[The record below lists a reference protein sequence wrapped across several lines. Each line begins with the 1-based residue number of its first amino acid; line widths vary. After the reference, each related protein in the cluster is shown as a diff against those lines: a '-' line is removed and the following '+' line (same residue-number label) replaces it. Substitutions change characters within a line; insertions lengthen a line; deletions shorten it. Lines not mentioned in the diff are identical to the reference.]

1 VEAMAV
7 YLTAWQ
13 HGLRIP
19 DDLSVIGFNDLQSTK
34 YMTPPLTTMG
44 FGTRHIGRLGASL
57 LVRQIEDEDS
67 PVERVFGPQSLI
79 ERASTAPPKLIG
91 VIAG

>member
-1 VEAMAV
+1 MVCYCHVEAMAV

-19 DDLSVIGFNDLQSTK
+19 DDLSVVGFNDLQSTK

-44 FGTRHIGRLGASL
+44 FGTRHIGRLGANL
-57 LVRQIEDEDS
+57 LVNQIESD
-67 PVERVFGPQSLI
+67 GPRSNACSLDKHWLNGH
-79 ERASTAPPKLIG
+79 RRRLR
-91 VIAG
+91 